1 MDIKPGD
8 NNSSPVDRS
17 ELIYETLSAISVLQQ
32 LLTSRTSQLVG
43 SELPVPQFAMLNYFQ
58 RMDCELTVTDLAHAF
73 QSPQPGITK
82 TVQKLLAKKYLVA
95 SADAG
100 DRRRKIL
107 QITQAGREAHR
118 NAVQKLAP
126 DAFALFEDWTFDE
139 MLSFSRQV
147 ERLKDWI
154 SANRD
159 APPQG

>member
-1 MDIKPGD
+1 MNIKPGD
-8 NNSSPVDRS
+8 SASGPVDRS

-58 RMDCELTVTDLAHAF
+58 RMNCELTVTDLAHAF

-82 TVQKLLAKKYLVA
+82 TVQKLLAKNYLRA

-107 QITQAGREAHR
+107 QITEMGRDAHR

-139 MLSFSRQV
+139 MQSFSRQV

-159 APPQG
+159 TPPRG